1 MTVGRTNP
9 TYRDLLQALEH
20 RWRPYRRAL
29 RRGDQERFDRLFR
42 YGRDHADAAS
52 HLNHESP
59 VVPLL
64 VGICLAQEQ
73 RIDELEGRLT
83 DPVERRETTD
93 GAETLPETTHG
104 TGTPSGTEPRPEAE
118 TPSDDAPADDP
129 SSDGLE

>member
-1 MTVGRTNP
+1 MGRTNP

-20 RWRPYRRAL
+20 RWGPYRRAL

-73 RIDELEGRLT
+73 RIDELETRLT
-83 DPVERRETTD
+83 QPVERGETTD
-93 GAETLPETTHG
+93 EEETQTTL
-104 TGTPSGTEPRPEAE
+104 
-118 TPSDDAPADDP
+118 DDAPADAPDDAP
-129 SSDGLE
+129 DEAPADTPTDGPE